1 MANPKIFKPILI
13 SSPPLHIKDLLYP
26 LLVTAF
32 VPPEKEN
39 NFGLIV
45 NYVRKHEMMI
55 KSAMTGAQNASPMTA
70 AVLGGFAAMKLSTGL
85 DDTLA
90 PGLRFA
96 AAATAVGIAVVAES
110 NKQSALTSYF
120 RESTIQAFKD

>member
-1 MANPKIFKPILI
+1 
-13 SSPPLHIKDLLYP
+13 
-26 LLVTAF
+26 
-32 VPPEKEN
+32 
-39 NFGLIV
+39 
-45 NYVRKHEMMI
+45 MMI

-110 NKQSALTSYF
+110 TKQSALTSYF
-120 RESTIQAFKD
+120 GVSTIQAFKDQTLDSNTKAAIKTF